1 MTKKASTLTDVARI
15 AGVSESTV
23 SRALND
29 SNLVSEKTRKRIK
42 QIAQEMGFK
51 INTLA
56 RNLRTQKSYTIAVVL
71 VVSSEEDQSASDP
84 FLLSLVGVIA
94 DELSK
99 RNYDLLL
106 SSHPGEALENVPEL
120 VNQKKADGVILF
132 GQGDDIEHFTEVVK
146 PELPA
151 IVWGQVAPG
160 SGYVT
165 VGTDNYKGGML
176 ATQHLLETGRKSI
189 CFAGH
194 LSYETEQRYFGYQ
207 QALKDAGKQ
216 YRHHLD
222 VRFNFSDAYKT
233 TKALLEEGQFHY
245 DAIVA
250 ASDTIALGMIK
261 ALTEAGKIIPDDVA
275 FVGYDDISV
284 SAYTTPALS
293 TIRQDTRK
301 GGEKLVELLFD
312 RLAGKPGKSHIL
324 DTQLIQRSSS

>member
-1 MTKKASTLTDVARI
+1 MTKKASTLTDVARL

-29 SNLVSEKTRKRIK
+29 SSLVSEKTRKRIK
-42 QIAQEMGFK
+42 QIAADMGFK

-99 RNYDLLL
+99 RDYDLLL
-106 SSHPGEALENVPEL
+106 SSHPGKSLEKVPEL
-120 VNQKKADGVILF
+120 VNQKKADGIILF
-132 GQGDDIEHFTEVVK
+132 GQGDDIAHFTEVVR

-151 IVWGQVAPG
+151 IVWGQVAPD
-160 SGYVT
+160 SGYIT
-165 VGTDNYKGGML
+165 VGTDNFKGGLL
-176 ATQHLLETGRKSI
+176 ATQHLLDSGRKSI

-194 LSYETEQRYFGYQ
+194 LSYEMEQRYLGYQ
-207 QALKDAGKQ
+207 KALKDAGKH
-216 YRHHLD
+216 YSHHLD
-222 VRFNFSDAYKT
+222 VHFSFSDAYNT
-233 TKALLEEGQFHY
+233 TRALLEEGQFHY

-250 ASDTIALGMIK
+250 ASDSIALGMIK
-261 ALTEAGKIIPDDVA
+261 ALTEAGKDIPSDIA

-284 SAYTTPALS
+284 ASYTTPSLS

-312 RLAGKPGKSHIL
+312 RLEGRPAESFLL
-324 DTQLIQRSSS
+324 DTQLIKRSSS